1 MFKNGKPAE
10 LDRTQLDKLNAMQHE
25 ITDSDGNGVI
35 LVAYCKNCSGCSGC
49 AAKGS
54 CASCNGSCTSK

>member
-10 LDRTQLDKLNAMQHE
+10 LDRAQLDKLNALQHE
-25 ITDSDGNGVI
+25 IADTSGNGVI

-49 AAKGS
+49 K
-54 CASCNGSCTSK
+54 